1 MKKALKVVVGAVVV
15 VAVAL
20 GVAWFMVDSIAKTGI
35 ERGATYA
42 LGVDTR
48 VDSVRLSLLKGEL
61 GMTGLVVSNPEGFK
75 TPHLLKTGQLDLAL
89 RPGSVLEETVEI
101 NRFELDGVD
110 LHLEQKPGTTNVSV
124 ILENI
129 ARLSGDKTEEE
140 TKGGKKVKVDRVV
153 IRNVVA
159 HIQVLPIGGEAAT
172 LTVKVPEIVLEDVTS
187 DNADGVAMSELVRRL
202 VPAILAAVVDKG
214 KGIVPDADL
223 GRLSGDVA
231 AASKALGDG
240 AGRLV
245 NQVGGQ
251 AAKALEGLGTTAKDA
266 GDKIKKGIGGALE
279 GLLKGKKGEE
289 KAE

>member
-1 MKKALKVVVGAVVV
+1 M
-15 VAVAL
+15 
-20 GVAWFMVDSIAKTGI
+20 
-35 ERGATYA
+35 
-42 LGVDTR
+42 DTR